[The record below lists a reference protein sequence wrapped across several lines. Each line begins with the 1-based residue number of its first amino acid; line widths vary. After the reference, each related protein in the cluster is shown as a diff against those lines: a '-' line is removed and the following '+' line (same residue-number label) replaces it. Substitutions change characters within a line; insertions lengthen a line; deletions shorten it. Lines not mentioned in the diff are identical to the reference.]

1 MSAIANIVAYDG
13 AATPV
18 LHTFLPVSVVRDK
31 DEVVAEW
38 REALATVPVYA
49 QPRITM
55 KLKRMGS
62 GVYRVSS
69 RTSVPVMETVGS
81 QNAAGYTAAPKVAY
95 ENTDEN
101 VGYFHERSDITGRR
115 LVRQLAVNI
124 MNGVST
130 SVTPVT
136 TGPVA
141 DLFDLLSAPN

>member
-1 MSAIANIVAYDG
+1 MSQIANLVAYDG

-18 LHTFLPVSVVRDK
+18 SHTFLPVSVVREK
-31 DEVVAEW
+31 DEVIADW
-38 REALATVPVYA
+38 REAIASVPVYA
-49 QPRITM
+49 QPRVTM

-69 RTSVPVMETVGS
+69 RVSVPVMETVGS

-95 ENTDEN
+95 ENTVETI
-101 VGYFHERSDITGRR
+101 GYFHERSDITGRR

-124 MNGVST
+124 DGGVAT
-130 SVTPVT
+130 SVAPVT